1 MASKIKVDV
10 YYVKPLSEEARV
22 FFEDMTDSKG
32 HSYDALMYCDSVQ
45 TGETIVCNLVR
56 RAVCRQYRDIERDC
70 RGDTIYYDPIAGDR
84 IVDFVQLMPHVKGPL
99 ARTPL
104 LLEPWQKF
112 VLTTTFGWKMTETH
126 QRRFRRIYIE
136 VPRGN
141 GKALALDTIIP
152 TTLGMQSMDALQVG
166 DQVFDE
172 HGEICDVTAVTEVM
186 HNRPCYRVIFSDGTE
201 IVADENHE
209 WLTNTTWGKPSVK
222 TTKEIVR
229 KVKYGLRQ
237 DNFHSVDVVS
247 SPVQGLFQQLPIDP
261 YTLGVWLGDGRND
274 SPRLTLGLQD
284 AHAILIK
291 VRHET
296 GPLNIDKAKNSAVCT
311 ILNMR
316 HVFMG
321 LRLLKN
327 KHIPQ
332 RFMMANVKQRE
343 ALLQGLMDT
352 DGFISKAGQC
362 EIISKYKRL
371 AYDIRALANS
381 LGFRAT
387 VTEKEAKVY
396 EKSYGTVYRV
406 TFHAYS
412 DSNVKVATLDRK
424 LARLKPKPASRSL
437 QNTRTIVSVEACESV
452 PVKCIEVNS
461 PNHLYLCTESY
472 IPTHNS
478 ALSSPVGLY
487 GMTSDGEMGAE
498 VYSAATSRDQ
508 AKIVFDVAKM
518 MANMAD
524 EFKSQVGVGTFA
536 HHMEQAST
544 GSFFRPLSTEGNH
557 LDGLNIHIGIIDELH
572 AHKTREVYDV
582 LVTGIG
588 KRLQSMIW
596 MITTAGFDTGGV
608 CYEERTYMASVLM
621 GEVQDD
627 SVFGIMYTLD
637 EWDDWTQPEAW
648 QKANPCWGTA
658 VRPEI
663 VEQLAKKAMTIPS
676 FQNNFRTKHLNEW
689 MNADSVWMDMAKWDQ
704 ASMPHV
710 KMDQMQGLF
719 TECFVGIDL
728 ASKKDLAAVS
738 YLFTLDDEACEI
750 LKVPFNMK
758 YMLFTQFYLPQEA
771 AEQGENSQYL
781 GWVHDGYIKA
791 TPGNVTDFATIE
803 DDVIR
808 NCKKFEIEE
817 VAFDPWQSTQM
828 AQNMQKHGLEPIE
841 YRNTVAT
848 MSEPMKAFDALIISD
863 KMVHEGNPCMR
874 WNVSNTVCHFDA
886 KDNIF
891 PRKTRV
897 ENKIDGVVATIM
909 ALGRA
914 TLHDEDNGSAYDD
927 EWDERE

>member
-10 YYVKPLSEEARV
+10 YYIKPLSEDARV
-22 FFEDMTDSKG
+22 FFENMTDSKG

-45 TGETIVCNLVR
+45 FGEVTVCNLVR

-70 RGDTIYYDPIAGDR
+70 KGDTIYYDPIAGDR

-141 GKALALDTIIP
+141 GK
-152 TTLGMQSMDALQVG
+152 
-166 DQVFDE
+166 
-172 HGEICDVTAVTEVM
+172 
-186 HNRPCYRVIFSDGTE
+186 
-201 IVADENHE
+201 
-209 WLTNTTWGKPSVK
+209 
-222 TTKEIVR
+222 
-229 KVKYGLRQ
+229 
-237 DNFHSVDVVS
+237 
-247 SPVQGLFQQLPIDP
+247 
-261 YTLGVWLGDGRND
+261 
-274 SPRLTLGLQD
+274 
-284 AHAILIK
+284 
-291 VRHET
+291 
-296 GPLNIDKAKNSAVCT
+296 
-311 ILNMR
+311 
-316 HVFMG
+316 
-321 LRLLKN
+321 
-327 KHIPQ
+327 
-332 RFMMANVKQRE
+332 
-343 ALLQGLMDT
+343 
-352 DGFISKAGQC
+352 
-362 EIISKYKRL
+362 
-371 AYDIRALANS
+371 
-381 LGFRAT
+381 
-387 VTEKEAKVY
+387 
-396 EKSYGTVYRV
+396 
-406 TFHAYS
+406 
-412 DSNVKVATLDRK
+412 
-424 LARLKPKPASRSL
+424 
-437 QNTRTIVSVEACESV
+437 
-452 PVKCIEVNS
+452 
-461 PNHLYLCTESY
+461 
-472 IPTHNS
+472 S

-536 HHMEQAST
+536 HHIEQAST

-582 LVTGIG
+582 LVTGIA

-608 CYEERTYMASVLM
+608 CYEERTYMESVLM
-621 GEVQDD
+621 GEVSDD

-637 EWDDWTQPEAW
+637 EWDDWTQPESWA
-648 QKANPCWGTA
+648 KANPCWGTA
-658 VRPEI
+658 VRPEV

-689 MNADSVWMDMAKWDQ
+689 MNADSVWMDMVKWDQ

-750 LKVPFNMK
+750 LKVPFGNK

-803 DDVIR
+803 EDVIK

-874 WNVSNTVCHFDA
+874 WNVANTVCHYDH
-886 KDNIF
+886 KENIY

-909 ALGRA
+909 SLGRA

-927 EWDERE
+927 EWEEDEEK